1 MKRTLILVR
10 HGAAEDQKL
19 MVRDF
24 ERELVGK
31 GKTDSSAMGRWLA
44 SKNIFPDRFISSRAA
59 RAAQTAVIMGDQLH
73 FQASDIVLEDVLYDG
88 GARGYLAVVNAIPA
102 ESEVVAL
109 FGHNPDITYF
119 AEYLSGADLDS
130 MSKGSLVII
139 EFDNLEWAEVSA
151 KTGTFILYQSP
162 KQLRDSIQ

>member
-44 SKNIFPDRFISSRAA
+44 SKNIYPDRFISSRAA
-59 RAAQTAVIMGDQLH
+59 RAAQTAVIFGDQLH
-73 FQASDIVLEDVLYDG
+73 FQASDIILEDILYDG
-88 GARGYLAVVNAIPA
+88 GARGYLAVVNSIPS